1 METDKKR
8 GIHPLIALAA
18 VSVTLFSLVG
28 IAAITG
34 LIPTSRSQ
42 TAQIATAQAETPKP
56 TDEAAKLAEKAVPAE
71 PVAAKPTRAVVHKR
85 AEHRIAA
92 KHARPV
98 EHAVRPAEEP
108 VKVAGSDI
116 AMNVAQT
123 PPPPPNQPPP
133 SFEPPK
139 PICNDC
145 GVIESMREVEIKN
158 EAIGSG
164 TAIGGIAGALLGNQ
178 AGQGR
183 GRDAM
188 TVLGAIGGAVAGH
201 EIEKN
206 RNKTKRYEIEIRLED
221 GSTRLITQDNPP
233 IWRTGDRIRLVDGVI
248 RPRI

>member
-1 METDKKR
+1 METNTKK
-8 GIHPLIALAA
+8 GIHPLMALAA
-18 VSVTLFSLVG
+18 VSVTVFSLVG

-34 LIPTSRSQ
+34 LIPTGRSQ
-42 TAQIATAQAETPKP
+42 TAQVPTTQVKP
-56 TDEAAKLAEKAVPAE
+56 TDEPAKLAEKAE
-71 PVAAKPTRAVVHKR
+71 PVAANPAPAVVHKP
-85 AEHRIAA
+85 AAHRIAA
-92 KHARPV
+92 KRARPV
-98 EHAVRPAEEP
+98 ERVVRPAEEP
-108 VKVAGSDI
+108 VRVAGTGTP
-116 AMNVAQT
+116 MNVVQT

-133 SFEPPK
+133 RFEPPK

-145 GVIESMREVEIKN
+145 GVIESVREVEIKN

-164 TAIGGIAGALLGNQ
+164 TAIGGIAGAILGNQ
-178 AGQGR
+178 AGRGH

-206 RNKTKRYEIEIRLED
+206 RNKTKRYEIAIGLED

-248 RPRI
+248 KPRT

>member
-42 TAQIATAQAETPKP
+42 TAQVATAQAETPKP
-56 TDEAAKLAEKAVPAE
+56 TDEAAKLAEKAAP
-71 PVAAKPTRAVVHKR
+71 AVVHKP
-85 AEHRIAA
+85 AAHRIAA

-98 EHAVRPAEEP
+98 ERAARPAEEP
-108 VKVAGSDI
+108 VKVAGNDI
-116 AMNVAQT
+116 PMNVAQT

-164 TAIGGIAGALLGNQ
+164 TAIGGIAGAILGNQ

-248 RPRI
+248 KPRT